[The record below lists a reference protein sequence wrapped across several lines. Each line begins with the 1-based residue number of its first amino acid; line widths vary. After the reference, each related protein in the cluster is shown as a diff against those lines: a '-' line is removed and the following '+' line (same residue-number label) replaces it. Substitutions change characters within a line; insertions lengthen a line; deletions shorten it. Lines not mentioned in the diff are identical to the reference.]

1 MATTGRKPGKR
12 SQRDIA
18 KKRYLDALKDRV
30 SFKGR
35 GQAKNPGRGWTYT
48 VDGDIFRLE
57 ANISGPTKISSSG
70 KSRTIATTQH
80 LYDLDEIGLPGHFV
94 VANFGKRI
102 PRDEHKI
109 DYAAIAKAIS
119 QEDDSER
126 INR

>member
-1 MATTGRKPGKR
+1 MAQIGRKPKSR
-12 SQRDIA
+12 SKRDIA
-18 KKRYLDALKDRV
+18 KKKYMNALKDRV

-48 VDGDIFRLE
+48 LDGNIFKLE
-57 ANISGPTKISSSG
+57 ANINGPSKISASG

-80 LYDLDEIGLPGHFV
+80 LYDLDEVGLPGHFV

-119 QEDDSER
+119 QEEGQ
-126 INR
+126 

>member
-1 MATTGRKPGKR
+1 MAQIGRKLGKS

-18 KKRYLDALKDRV
+18 KKKYMNALKDRV

-48 VDGDIFRLE
+48 LDGNIFKLE
-57 ANISGPTKISSSG
+57 ANINGPTKISASG

-80 LYDLDEIGLPGHFV
+80 LYDLDEVGLPGHFV

-119 QEDDSER
+119 QEDDKEGR
-126 INR
+126 

>member
-1 MATTGRKPGKR
+1 MAQIGRKPKSR
-12 SQRDIA
+12 SKRDIA
-18 KKRYLDALKDRV
+18 KKKYMNALKDRV

-48 VDGDIFRLE
+48 LDGNIFKLE
-57 ANISGPTKISSSG
+57 ANINGHSKISASG

-80 LYDLDEIGLPGHFV
+80 LYDLDEVGLPGHFV

-119 QEDDSER
+119 QEDDSEPK
-126 INR
+126 